1 MSLVYITGISG
12 SGKST
17 VRNELQSRGLEAYDI
32 DSDGLAYW
40 QNIITGEIT
49 HGIDASGRS
58 VEFSEHNQWRLDL
71 ERVRRLLQT
80 AEGRLIFL
88 CGSAPSN
95 EAEVWDSFSKVVYLD
110 IDKETM
116 RGRVT
121 NRTTGDYGKNP
132 NEVEALLGWHEG
144 IDHHYRE
151 RADTTIDATKPTDD
165 IVDEVL
171 VAVDDDAVPSNTSHS

>member
-17 VRNELQSRGLEAYDI
+17 VRNELQSRGFEAHDL
-32 DSDGLAYW
+32 DSDGFAYW

-49 HGIDASGRS
+49 HGADASRRS
-58 VEFSEHNQWRLDL
+58 VEFSQHNQWRLDP
-71 ERVRRLLQT
+71 EQVRRFLQKAT
-80 AEGRLIFL
+80 GRLIFL

-95 EAEVWDSFSKVVYLD
+95 DAEAWDLFSKVVYLD

-116 RGRVT
+116 HDRVT

-132 NEVEALLGWHEG
+132 NEVKALLGWYQG

-151 RADTTIDATKPTDD
+151 RADITIDATKPTDD
-165 IVDEVL
+165 IVDEIL
-171 VAVDDDAVPSNTSHS
+171 VAVDDDAAPSNTRHS